1 MLTRFTELIDERFN
15 IAPEQTNL
23 VIKRTIVVIA
33 SLLFAFSSTLIV
45 GFDDVFTQFNNVAN
59 LTIGSVPSDD
69 VITRKDTTFTS
80 EILTQ
85 QEQDNARNIVPAVYD
100 PPDPDVARQQ
110 TQLTQQILEFIDNV
124 RSDSFATIDQQIADI
139 NQITALTLED
149 ETILSLLQLTDDSWS
164 IVRSEIVTVLER
176 VMRQSIRESQ
186 LPSVRDQLPTQVS
199 VRLSEQESAITT
211 AITIDVIRPNTFE
224 NPEKTLTAQNEAS
237 DAVEPQQRSF
247 FIGQTVAPANQPI
260 DDLTLEALQ
269 QLGLLSQEENRG
281 LSILRAFV
289 ASTLVMVLAGLYI
302 SRFEP
307 HLFYTEPMQLTLI
320 GVLFLIALVVT
331 RVFGPNENLYLLPAA
346 TLGIL
351 YVAITNANL
360 AIIGTIGFAFLGGL
374 MGQNSLEVAT
384 FIGAG
389 NLTAILTLRNA
400 GRLNNFFIS
409 GAIVGITNGAVVA
422 IFTLLVGNSGLNL
435 SNLLAALI
443 SGIVIVPTI
452 SFAGMYAMTVLLNLP
467 TPFKLI
473 DLAQPSKPLLQRL
486 LREAPGTYQHSLQVS
501 NLAEQ
506 AAEAIGADAQMTHVG
521 ALYHDI
527 GKMTNP
533 VFYTEN
539 QQHVENPHDTLND
552 PYRSADI
559 IINHA
564 VEGDAIAKKYNLPNR
579 IREFIREHH
588 GTTEVYV
595 FYQRA
600 VERAGSE
607 DAVDI
612 NDFTYPGPIP
622 QTKET
627 AILMMADSC
636 ESAIRAIKPQSNK
649 EITEVVQRIIEGKR
663 KAGQLDACNLTFNEL
678 KKIEETFIDIFKG
691 LFHPRIDYEKAV
703 KQPQRTPKTTT
714 PIMQPK
720 SKIATQPNTSVKSTN
735 DSQQSVEVAKAEV
748 KQKQTSPKPPSS
760 VTDTAIPKVKS
771 TDTGTTSAVDD
782 EDPMPEV
789 PPLPKRN
796 GSKSTQE
803 TPPVVKRDE
812 SDKDA

>member
-1 MLTRFTELIDERFN
+1 MFSRFTELIDERFN
-15 IAPEQTNL
+15 IEPTETRLIIQRI
-23 VIKRTIVVIA
+23 VVVIA
-33 SLLFAFSSTLIV
+33 SLLFAFSSTVIV
-45 GFDDVFTQFNNVAN
+45 AFDDIFLQFNDVAN
-59 LTIGSVPSDD
+59 LDIGYVPSNDIVARADD
-69 VITRKDTTFTS
+69 SFVSD
-80 EILTQ
+80 ILTT
-85 QEQDNARNIVPAVYD
+85 QEQENARNLVPAVYD

-110 TQLTQQILEFIDNV
+110 TLLTQQILEFIENV
-124 RSDSFATIDQQIADI
+124 RSDQYASIEQKITDV
-139 NQITALTLED
+139 NQITALTLD
-149 ETILSLLQLTDDSWS
+149 EEVIRNLLLLPDDSWL
-164 IVRSEIVTVLER
+164 IVRSEIVSVLER
-176 VMRQSIRESQ
+176 VMRQSIRQSQ
-186 LPSVRDQLPTQVS
+186 LQSILDQLPTQVS
-199 VRLSEQESAITT
+199 VRLNEQESLITT
-211 AITIDVIRPNTFE
+211 AVTTDVVRPNTFE
-224 NPEKTLTAQNEAS
+224 NPEKTLSSQDAAAN
-237 DAVEPQQRSF
+237 AVEPQQRSYIF
-247 FIGQTVAPANQPI
+247 GQTVAQANQPI
-260 DDLTLEALQ
+260 DELTLEALRN
-269 QLGLLSQEENRG
+269 LGLLTQTDNQSLRV
-281 LSILRAFV
+281 LRAFV

-302 SRFEP
+302 SRFESQ
-307 HLFYTEPMQLTLI
+307 LFYNDPNQLILI
-320 GVLFLIALVVT
+320 AVLFLLALIVA
-331 RVFGPNENLYLLPAA
+331 RAFGPLENLYFLPAA

-360 AIIGTIGFAFLGGL
+360 AIICTLGFAFLGGL
-374 MGQNSLEVAT
+374 MGQNTLEVAT
-384 FIGAG
+384 FIAAG
-389 NLTAILTLRNA
+389 NLTAILTLRDA

-409 GAIVGITNGAVVA
+409 GTVVGITNGAVA
-422 IFTLLVGNSGLNL
+422 TIFTLLTGSAGIDFFD
-435 SNLLAALI
+435 LLAALI

-452 SFAGMYAMTVLLNLP
+452 SFAGMYALTVLLNLP

-473 DLAQPSKPLLQRL
+473 DLSQPSKPLLQRL
-486 LREAPGTYQHSLQVS
+486 LREAPGTYQHSLQVA

-564 VEGDAIAKKYNLPNR
+564 VEGDVIAKKYNLPNR

-588 GTTEVYV
+588 GTTQVYV
-595 FYQRA
+595 FYKRA
-600 VERAGSE
+600 VDRAGSE

-649 EITEVVQRIIEGKR
+649 EITDVVHRIIESKR
-663 KAGQLDACNLTFNEL
+663 NDGQLDACNLTLNEL

-703 KQPQRTPKTTT
+703 KQPQPRESSTANKTTNPKKST
-714 PIMQPK
+714 QTTTAVSASDNQKSILTAQAETSIKKSSPQVVPADKEKTQPK
-720 SKIATQPNTSVKSTN
+720 PTTPRDT
-735 DSQQSVEVAKAEV
+735 DS
-748 KQKQTSPKPPSS
+748 
-760 VTDTAIPKVKS
+760 IPKII
-771 TDTGTTSAVDD
+771 DD
-782 EDPMPEV
+782 EEPLSEV

-803 TPPVVKRDE
+803 TTTAEVDE
-812 SDKDA
+812 TNKNT